1 MGQPWHRGIS
11 SKGERKERLEKKR
24 ERKEVRRQ
32 QRRREKWNKR
42 MREREEKDKQPPLNY
57 AAIFSVASYLGS
69 SIA

>member
-32 QRRREKWNKR
+32 QRRREKWSKR
-42 MREREEKDKQPPLNY
+42 VRERREAKQPPLNY